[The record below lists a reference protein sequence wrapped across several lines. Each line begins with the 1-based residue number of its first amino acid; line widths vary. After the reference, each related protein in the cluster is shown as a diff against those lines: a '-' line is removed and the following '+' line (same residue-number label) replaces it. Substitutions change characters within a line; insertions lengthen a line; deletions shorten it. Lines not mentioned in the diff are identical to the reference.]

1 MLEELNITKT
11 EGGLIASWNF
21 FGYLCGSLL
30 SISSIFKKRVKLVFF
45 ISIVLSISTT
55 FLMSIDDQVIFFIII
70 RFISGLSSAFVLIF
84 GTALI
89 KDPFHSNRWD
99 YYYSIQV
106 GDELLDEMKLS
117 INFNSDG
124 LVDNWTIEDL
134 SE

>member
-1 MLEELNITKT
+1 MNSILIKKILNKFFAYFLVLI
-11 EGGLIASWNF
+11 IAS
-21 FGYLCGSLL
+21 CSSLTPYKVPVLQGNIFDEDDMSKL
-30 SISSIFKKRVKLVFF
+30 SEGLTKE
-45 ISIVLSISTT
+45 
-55 FLMSIDDQVIFFIII
+55 QVQF
-70 RFISGLSSAFVLIF
+70 IF

-117 INFNSDG
+117 ISFNSDD
-124 LVDNWTIEDL
+124 LLDNWTIEDL

>member
-1 MLEELNITKT
+1 MKSILIKNFVNKFFAYFLVII
-11 EGGLIASWNF
+11 IAS
-21 FGYLCGSLL
+21 CSSLTPYKVPILQGNIFDEDDMSKL
-30 SISSIFKKRVKLVFF
+30 SEGLTKE
-45 ISIVLSISTT
+45 
-55 FLMSIDDQVIFFIII
+55 QVQF
-70 RFISGLSSAFVLIF
+70 IF

-99 YYYSIQV
+99 YYYSIRV

>member
-1 MLEELNITKT
+1 MKSILIKNFLNKFFAYFLVLI
-11 EGGLIASWNF
+11 IAS
-21 FGYLCGSLL
+21 CTSLTPYKVPILQGNIFDEDDMSKL
-30 SISSIFKKRVKLVFF
+30 SEGLTKE
-45 ISIVLSISTT
+45 
-55 FLMSIDDQVIFFIII
+55 QVQF
-70 RFISGLSSAFVLIF
+70 IF

-99 YYYSIQV
+99 YYYSIKV

>member
-1 MLEELNITKT
+1 MKSILIKSFLNKFFAYFLVLI
-11 EGGLIASWNF
+11 IAS
-21 FGYLCGSLL
+21 CTSLTPYKVPILQGNIFDEDDMSKL
-30 SISSIFKKRVKLVFF
+30 SEGLTKE
-45 ISIVLSISTT
+45 
-55 FLMSIDDQVIFFIII
+55 QVQF
-70 RFISGLSSAFVLIF
+70 IF

-99 YYYSIQV
+99 YYYSIRV